1 MKNSVSRINFM
12 TIPVDALTMQET
24 VNIIG
29 KSISEGKQLNHVV
42 INAGK
47 VVDMQTNKDLYDSVV
62 NCDIINADGQGVVW
76 AAKYLGLPLP
86 ERVTGIDLM
95 QNLIEYAY
103 KNNLKCFFFGA
114 KEEVVSKVVD
124 IYKNKYSS
132 DLIAGYRNGY
142 YLEEDERGIAEQ
154 IANSGADFLFVAITS
169 PKKEIFLNKYKHILA
184 SVGFTMGVGGSFDVV
199 SGLTRRAPIWM
210 QNMGF
215 EWFYRLIQEPR
226 RMWRRYIIGN
236 YQFVKIVRNYKKQNK
251 KQ

>member
-1 MKNSVSRINFM
+1 MNNF
-12 TIPVDALTMQET
+12 E
-24 VNIIG
+24 
-29 KSISEGKQLNHVV
+29 
-42 INAGK
+42 
-47 VVDMQTNKDLYDSVV
+47 
-62 NCDIINADGQGVVW
+62 
-76 AAKYLGLPLP
+76 
-86 ERVTGIDLM
+86 
-95 QNLIEYAY
+95 
-103 KNNLKCFFFGA
+103 F
-114 KEEVVSKVVD
+114 
-124 IYKNKYSS
+124 S